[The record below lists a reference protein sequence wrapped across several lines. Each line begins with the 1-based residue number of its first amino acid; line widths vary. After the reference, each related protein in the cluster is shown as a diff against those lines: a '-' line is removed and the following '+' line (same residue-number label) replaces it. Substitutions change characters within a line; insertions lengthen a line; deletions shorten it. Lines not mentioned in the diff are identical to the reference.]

1 MPASGSLEDIFSEPS
16 MPLRVHHVSIDRIS
30 GAIQKKKDRIS
41 GTKYELDFIK
51 FLLLYSPVLEKMT
64 VKLKSSTANVRSEV
78 MTELIRF
85 KRASRQAEVIYCR
98 EDTS

>member
-1 MPASGSLEDIFSEPS
+1 
-16 MPLRVHHVSIDRIS
+16 MPLGVQHVSI
-30 GAIQKKKDRIS
+30 DRIS

-64 VKLKSSTANVRSEV
+64 VKLKSSTANVRTEV

-85 KRASRQAEVIYCR
+85 KRASSQDKLKSSTVGKGK
-98 EDTS
+98 TLPKVFHFPQ

>member
-1 MPASGSLEDIFSEPS
+1 MPASVSLEDIFSEPP
-16 MPLRVHHVSIDRIS
+16 MPLRVQHVSIES
-30 GAIQKKKDRIS
+30 IS

-64 VKLKSSTANVRSEV
+64 VKLESSTANVRTEV

-85 KRASRQAEVIYCR
+85 KRASRQAEVIYCG